1 MQSAGSE
8 PESVEPE
15 SGNEPASGNEA
26 EPAADEPTA
35 AEAETPAG
43 KKRRVPMWAVVVI
56 VALIAAVVAAPV
68 SIAVYV
74 ARQHHIQSQQ
84 IALGVWWS
92 KVSAQLEQCS
102 TVIDQLKNNVGV
114 GTGTDVVAS
123 GKALDK
129 CLNDVPTT
137 PAPNDTVDL
146 AFGTAMSS
154 LHAAAAQTI
163 RLGTLMGDKGL
174 DQTQPDQVAAY
185 VALTKQFA
193 VAQITSLSLQQVV
206 RQAAGQTT
214 SPLPTSAP

>member
-1 MQSAGSE
+1 VTQPPTPNDE
-8 PESVEPE
+8 PFDATA
-15 SGNEPASGNEA
+15 PADA
-26 EPAADEPTA
+26 AADSAVDAAVSPT
-35 AEAETPAG
+35 TP
-43 KKRRVPMWAVVVI
+43 KKRRVPLWAVVVI
-56 VALIAAVVAAPV
+56 VALVAVLIAAPV
-68 SIAVYV
+68 SVALYV
-74 ARQHHIQSQQ
+74 ARQHHIQNQQ
-84 IALGVWWS
+84 IELGAWWT

-102 TVIDQLKNNVGV
+102 TVIDELKNNVGV

-123 GKALDK
+123 GKALET
-129 CLNDVPTT
+129 CLNDAPTT

-154 LHAAAAQTI
+154 LHAAAAQTV
-163 RLGTLMGDKGL
+163 RLGTLMGDKTL
-174 DQTQPDQVAAY
+174 DQSQPDQLAAY